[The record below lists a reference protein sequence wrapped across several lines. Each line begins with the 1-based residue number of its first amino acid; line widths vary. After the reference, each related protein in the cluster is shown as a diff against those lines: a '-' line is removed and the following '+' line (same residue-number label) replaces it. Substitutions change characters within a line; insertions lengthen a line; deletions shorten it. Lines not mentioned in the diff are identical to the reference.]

1 MANPEK
7 QKLLSTVVDVPRRTN
22 YIPSN
27 SIELWFYLLQIQFV
41 LLHTEKKNKC
51 TCRHTMFVEPSHSPS
66 IHSIN
71 FSQNAQQTLF
81 KDRLFAPPLCLS
93 VQSSAVLRSRIKAHH
108 FWGFMFYVPIVQ
120 NTMQTG
126 VCRCSGLSKI
136 KHYLLLSKW
145 WVIYGWCC
153 CLATYRNGTHKYT
166 LLSELYVK
174 PTVSCAHECR

>member
-1 MANPEK
+1 MIAELSLICLLLDSGIGYFIPFV
-7 QKLLSTVVDVPRRTN
+7 KLWQILKNRNCPLVDVQRRTN
-22 YIPSN
+22 YIPS
-27 SIELWFYLLQIQFV
+27 SPIELWFYLLQIQFV

-81 KDRLFAPPLCLS
+81 EDRLFAPPLCLS

-136 KHYLLLSKW
+136 KHYLLLSK
-145 WVIYGWCC
+145 
-153 CLATYRNGTHKYT
+153 
-166 LLSELYVK
+166 
-174 PTVSCAHECR
+174 

>member
-22 YIPSN
+22 YIPSS

-126 VCRCSGLSKI
+126 VCRCSGLSKKKNI
-136 KHYLLLSKW
+136 TF
-145 WVIYGWCC
+145 CF
-153 CLATYRNGTHKYT
+153 RNDEWFMVGAAAWLHTETGHT
-166 LLSELYVK
+166 N
-174 PTVSCAHECR
+174 TRSCRNCT